1 MGLCIAG
8 AVMMFAED
16 AKCLAQESLSNHSA
30 PKTKIFRE
38 PLKIEAQPAIK
49 LEDGRY
55 AVSGPV
61 AETEREKVLGDA
73 VYKIEGEVIAPA
85 SLIHEKVIAGERTI
99 KEEEEAYRKVVNTI
113 ADFLKEEKYN
123 DMTPGEHR
131 ICSDL
136 RRDLSF
142 YVKRLALLE
151 EGNLYQPFEIENFK
165 KARQAYLES
174 L

>member
-1 MGLCIAG
+1 MYCRGCNDVCRGCKMFG
-8 AVMMFAED
+8 AR
-16 AKCLAQESLSNHSA
+16 
-30 PKTKIFRE
+30 IFVQSFGSKNENFSR
-38 PLKIEAQPAIK
+38 
-49 LEDGRY
+49 DGRY

-73 VYKIEGEVIAPA
+73 VYKIEWEVIAPA